1 MKKMILTLLSIVT
14 VSTAITAQE
23 KNKSSV
29 YEGFQHPESV
39 IAHKKHLFVSNT
51 GEKLEPLA
59 KDGDGYITL
68 LSRKDNKVIEQ
79 KFISD
84 LNSPKGMFV
93 KRGVL
98 YVADVDKV
106 VGYNIKTKKKVFEK
120 NLANN
125 GALYLNDVTRAPFGI
140 YVSATLN
147 DGFYKINNRGK
158 VKEIKLKNNHLVGVN
173 GISRKPLGKVFVA
186 NFGEDTKQGNVGK
199 FGTVIK
205 KYKTLKNGGIN
216 DGIVTKGKIYYT
228 DWVNRTENDGDIIS
242 MRRNGKKVRVNHI
255 NTNLSGPSDIYVDR
269 KQRVLWVP
277 AMNENKIVAV
287 PFSLL

>member
-1 MKKMILTLLSIVT
+1 MKKMILTALSIVT
-14 VSTAITAQE
+14 MLTSISAKQNNET
-23 KNKSSV
+23 SV

-39 IAHKKHLFVSNT
+39 IAYKKHLFVSNT
-51 GEKLEPLA
+51 GQELEPLA

-68 LSRKDNKVIEQ
+68 LSRKDNTVIEE
-79 KFISD
+79 KFISG

-98 YVADVDKV
+98 YVADIDKV
-106 VGYNIKTKKKVFEK
+106 VGFDIKTKEKVFEE
-120 NLANN
+120 NLAQE
-125 GALYLNDVTRAPFGI
+125 GASYLNDVTKAPFGM

-147 DGFYKINNRGK
+147 DGFYKINNKGK
-158 VKEIKLKNNHLVGVN
+158 VKEIQLKNDQLTGVN
-173 GISRKPLGKVFVA
+173 GISRRPLGKVFVA
-186 NFGEDTKQGNVGK
+186 NFGDDDQQGNVGK
-199 FGTVIK
+199 FGVVRK

-228 DWVNRTENDGDIIS
+228 DWVTKTEDDGEIIS
-242 MRRNGKKVRVNHI
+242 MRRNGKKVRKNNI
-255 NTNLSGPSDIYVDR
+255 ATNISGPSDIYVDKR
-269 KQRVLWVP
+269 QRVLWVP

>member
-1 MKKMILTLLSIVT
+1 MIVTALSIVT
-14 VSTAITAQE
+14 MITTIAAKEQS
-23 KNKSSV
+23 KPSV

-98 YVADVDKV
+98 YVADIDKV
-106 VGYNIKTKKKVFEK
+106 VGFDIKTKEKVFEK
-120 NLANN
+120 NLAQN
-125 GALYLNDVTRAPFGI
+125 GASYLNDVTKAPFGM
-140 YVSATLN
+140 YVSATLS
-147 DGFYKINNRGK
+147 DEFYKINKKAK
-158 VKEIKLKNNHLVGVN
+158 VKEIKLKNNQLTGVN
-173 GISRKPLGKVFVA
+173 GISRRPLGKVFVA
-186 NFGEDTKQGNVGK
+186 NFGDDNEQGNVGK
-199 FGTVIK
+199 FGVVRK

-216 DGIVTKGKIYYT
+216 DGIVIKGKIYYT
-228 DWVNRTENDGDIIS
+228 DWVNRLENDGEIVS
-242 MRRNGKKVRVNHI
+242 MRRNGKKVRKNDI
-255 NTNLSGPSDIYVDR
+255 NTNISGPSDIYVDKR
-269 KQRVLWVP
+269 QRVLWVP